1 MFITLFH
8 LCSMDVETLHIYGSL
23 HPAHTGSIRFLDKDM
38 EDDALTDRFLLTLEF
53 QNLKEFVFRIIKPFH

>member
-1 MFITLFH
+1 MTLFH

-23 HPAHTGSIRFLDKDM
+23 RPAHTGSIRFLDKDM

-53 QNLKEFVFRIIKPFH
+53 QNLKEFVFKIVKPFH